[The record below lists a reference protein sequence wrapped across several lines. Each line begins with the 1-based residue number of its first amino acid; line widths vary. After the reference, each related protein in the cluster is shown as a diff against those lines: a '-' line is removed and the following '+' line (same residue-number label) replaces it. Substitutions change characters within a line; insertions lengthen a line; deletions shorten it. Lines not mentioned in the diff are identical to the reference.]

1 LLISGCG
8 SVFAGSIWLVGE
20 LYKEEDDAG
29 RTRAFAIFSMAINVG
44 AFVGPLLCGLL
55 AQIYGWHAG
64 FGLAAALMLIGLA
77 TYLAGLKHLAEKP
90 RETAVTT
97 PAAQTSKD
105 DWKIMLAIGVAA
117 FITMFQT
124 IGYYQNTNIGLIWIN
139 QVVDLDLFG
148 FRIPTPWFNSIDPLA
163 SIVAVPLLIALWK
176 WQDKNGGEP
185 DDIAKIGIGAWMTAG
200 ANMLL
205 VVGAATM
212 HRVPAIVPIVYDI
225 LLGVAFLYYWP
236 VLLALVSRTAP
247 DKVKATL
254 MGAIFL
260 SLFVG
265 NFIIGWIGGLY
276 ERVGPV
282 TFWGIEAGISA
293 IGGVLASVDP
303 RLPFWLSAVA
313 CLANA
318 AFGWFVLPESL
329 PPERRM
335 AFAWARANPLGSLRL
350 LSRHAQLLGLSV
362 ANFFGQVAHQV
373 LPSVF
378 VLYAAY
384 RYGWGESMVGLTL
397 AFVGVCS
404 AVVQGALIGPAMTWL
419 GERRATV
426 LGLLAGALGMAI
438 YGLAPNGW
446 LFWIGVPVM
455 SLWGLSGPA
464 SLQIMTRMV
473 GPSEQGQLAGANTA
487 LASIAGLVAPGLFAV
502 TFAHLIGPLP
512 GAPFLLAGLFL
523 LLAFALAWAVT
534 RSLAPAT
541 RKPPAGDPS
550 R

>member
-1 LLISGCG
+1 MTTASVAAGDRSFFGEPIGLGFLSFTEAWERFSYYGMTALLVLYMSQQLLLAGHVENIVGFAGFRTGIESVFGPMTTLALASQIMGLYTGFVYFTPVLGGWIADRFIGRRAAVVAGAIMMSAGHLAMAFDQSFLLALFLLISGCG
-8 SVFAGSIWLVGE
+8 LLKGNISTQVGE

-293 IGGVLASVDP
+293 IGGVLA
-303 RLPFWLSAVA
+303 LML
-313 CLANA
+313 
-318 AFGWFVLPESL
+318 
-329 PPERRM
+329 
-335 AFAWARANPLGSLRL
+335 
-350 LSRHAQLLGLSV
+350 
-362 ANFFGQVAHQV
+362 
-373 LPSVF
+373 
-378 VLYAAY
+378 
-384 RYGWGESMVGLTL
+384 
-397 AFVGVCS
+397 
-404 AVVQGALIGPAMTWL
+404 GPAL
-419 GERRATV
+419 RRVLTV
-426 LGLLAGALGMAI
+426 K
-438 YGLAPNGW
+438 
-446 LFWIGVPVM
+446 
-455 SLWGLSGPA
+455 PA
-464 SLQIMTRMV
+464 
-473 GPSEQGQLAGANTA
+473 
-487 LASIAGLVAPGLFAV
+487 
-502 TFAHLIGPLP
+502 
-512 GAPFLLAGLFL
+512 
-523 LLAFALAWAVT
+523 
-534 RSLAPAT
+534 
-541 RKPPAGDPS
+541 
-550 R
+550 